1 VLGWEPEISLEQGL
15 THTYGWIESQ
25 VQKKAIALYS
35 ESDGDSRGL
44 REEITI
50 PHRKV

>member
-25 VQKKAIALYS
+25 VQKKLSLSTTNQTEIA
-35 ESDGDSRGL
+35 EAC
-44 REEITI
+44 E
-50 PHRKV
+50 KK